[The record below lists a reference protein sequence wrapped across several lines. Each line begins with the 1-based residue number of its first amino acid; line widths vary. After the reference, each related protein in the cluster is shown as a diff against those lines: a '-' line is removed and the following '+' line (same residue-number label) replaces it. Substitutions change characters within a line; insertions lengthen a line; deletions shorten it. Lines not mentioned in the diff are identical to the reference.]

1 MEMELNVKLIK
12 TWNAIK
18 FGMNFEVKWPV
29 ETKTNF
35 HPTPHP
41 SVSGIVNERLVLLD
55 KCDKFEETFHIAH
68 FKIPS
73 EVEYR

>member
-1 MEMELNVKLIK
+1 MTRGNENQLSS
-12 TWNAIK
+12 
-18 FGMNFEVKWPV
+18 
-29 ETKTNF
+29 
-35 HPTPHP
+35 HPHP
-41 SVSGIVNERLVLLD
+41 PVSGIVNERLVLLD